1 MICFHPF
8 LDEGLHL
15 MFTSLGGYAQQK
27 DKGGK
32 TELQLM
38 SVVQGREKRTSL
50 SKSLFRTCKVRCPN
64 N

>member
-1 MICFHPF
+1 
-8 LDEGLHL
+8 

-38 SVVQGREKRTSL
+38 SIVQGREKKTSL

-64 N
+64 NWGSHLLFLTKLILF

>member
-1 MICFHPF
+1 MICFQPF
-8 LDEGLHL
+8 LDEVLHL

-38 SVVQGREKRTSL
+38 SIVQGREKRASL
-50 SKSLFRTCKVRCPN
+50 CKSLFQKCKVRCPN
-64 N
+64 S